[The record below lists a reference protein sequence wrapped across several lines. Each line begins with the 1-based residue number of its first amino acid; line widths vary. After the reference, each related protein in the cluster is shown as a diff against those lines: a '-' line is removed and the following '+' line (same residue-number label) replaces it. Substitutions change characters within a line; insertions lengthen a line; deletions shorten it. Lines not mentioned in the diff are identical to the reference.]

1 MEWIKFDVWDYAL
14 NLNEIQEQ
22 ILCEFGRKIAIA
34 IQIPSERER
43 LGNWQRMNHIE
54 PNTINIKTNGKE
66 IENLEEVRNQ
76 FAEAY
81 KIPYN
86 LLFGKED

>member
-22 ILCEFGRKIAIA
+22 ILCEFGRKIAIG

-43 LGNWQRMNHIE
+43 LGNWQRMHHIE
-54 PNTINIKTNGKE
+54 PNTITIKVTGKE
-66 IENLEEVRNQ
+66 IENLKETRTQ
-76 FAEAY
+76 FAKAY
-81 KIPYN
+81 KIQYK
-86 LLFGKED
+86 LLFND